1 MLYVR
6 LDQVGDETY
15 GLLRDTCLLKA
26 SVKYRRVRDI
36 YADFLRVFG
45 GKDISDLDRV
55 DAVNGCAGKVDL
67 IDSSGFHLRSIYGM
81 VIYINTE
88 RGDSF

>member
-1 MLYVR
+1 MADNRKLRTGKAMLYVR

-67 IDSSGFHLRSIYGM
+67 IDSSDRKS
-81 VIYINTE
+81 VV
-88 RGDSF
+88 